1 MRIRKLL
8 TEILL
13 EVTNQE
19 IEMVTSEA
27 IEEAKSKSV
36 GSYWQVENGVTHTMN
51 K

>member
-19 IEMVTSEA
+19 IEIVASEA

-36 GSYWQVENGVTHTMN
+36 GGHFFYLQVEN
-51 K
+51 

>member
-19 IEMVTSEA
+19 IEMVASEA
-27 IEEAKSKSV
+27 IEEAKSKLV
-36 GSYWQVENGVTHTMN
+36 GRHFIDWQVDNEVTE
-51 K
+51 